1 MKSELLV
8 RLANEGLYYNRINI
22 DPKNI
27 KDPMIF
33 PREVFFTI
41 DGMRVAV
48 KREDWEELQQ
58 SQTIEETGN
67 LGI

>member
-1 MKSELLV
+1 
-8 RLANEGLYYNRINI
+8 
-22 DPKNI
+22 
-27 KDPMIF
+27 MIF
-33 PREVFFTI
+33 PSEVFFTI